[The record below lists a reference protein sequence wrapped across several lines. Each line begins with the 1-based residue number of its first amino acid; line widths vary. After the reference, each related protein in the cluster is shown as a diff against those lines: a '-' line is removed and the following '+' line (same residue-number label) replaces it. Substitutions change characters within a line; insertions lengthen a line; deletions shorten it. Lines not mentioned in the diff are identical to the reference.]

1 MHSADQPGQSRR
13 TCSHGVNYLLQ
24 SHWEQ
29 RKKVLKKRQLE
40 EETHN
45 KELLSKSLGTP
56 VEYGK
61 YVYLMHSESGYF
73 CSVVYSMNNENK
85 CRIKLTKNPTH
96 SSVFTFQS
104 IHKTRGGSNVIQVRD
119 QFKLMH
125 ENSKTYLAIS
135 EVSNRNT
142 KNDDRTVFEYD
153 LTNLYPDD
161 TLQVSLGSQP
171 KLWMMNCLEK
181 WNSNKSSSKVVCSN
195 QLVRIYF
202 PNYDT
207 YFCADYSYEVQTPN
221 QGEKDLESV
230 YADGYRGETGE
241 EKVKPKYI
249 WMFKTSKLRGRL
261 LLII

>member
-1 MHSADQPGQSRR
+1 
-13 TCSHGVNYLLQ
+13 
-24 SHWEQ
+24 
-29 RKKVLKKRQLE
+29 
-40 EETHN
+40 
-45 KELLSKSLGTP
+45 
-56 VEYGK
+56 
-61 YVYLMHSESGYF
+61 
-73 CSVVYSMNNENK
+73 MNNENK

-104 IHKTRGGSNVIQVRD
+104 IHKTRGGSSVIQVRD

-125 ENSKTYLAIS
+125 ENSKTFLGIS

-171 KLWMMNCLEK
+171 ELWMMSCLEK
-181 WNSNKSSSKVVCSN
+181 WNSNKSASKAVCSN

-221 QGEKDLESV
+221 QGEKDLESI
-230 YADGYRGETGE
+230 YADGYRGEAGE

-249 WMFKTSKLRGRL
+249 WMFKTSKLKGSHLFDCRSPA
-261 LLII
+261 